1 METMTGPIDCNP
13 TIPCPFGMYGKSF
26 RLEGF
31 FIQVTS
37 KVDQFTCNRFGTR
50 EKDEDPPDLK
60 KHNNNKSQNT
70 F

>member
-13 TIPCPFGMYGKSF
+13 TIPCPLGMYGKSF

-37 KVDQFTCNRFGTR
+37 KVD
-50 EKDEDPPDLK
+50 
-60 KHNNNKSQNT
+60 
-70 F
+70 